1 MGYVSTWPNAK
12 IIGKKSI
19 YESESKSIE
28 LPELKVEKSVE
39 DGANVPNVTEEA
51 SHTEGLSGEQT
62 TTANSLMVESKPSE
76 NDQPLTKKEEEQE
89 DVTVTLYLC
98 FFYTHLSIFFAQSL
112 FAHPLLLLYFLH
124 SHLVYYSILFFFS
137 IIHLLFSFSLSL
149 FGELLDLLDL
159 YMLLSFRSTTNTT

>member
-51 SHTEGLSGEQT
+51 SHTEGLSGDQT
-62 TTANSLMVESKPSE
+62 TAANSVMVESKPSE
-76 NDQPLTKKEEEQE
+76 NDQPLTKKEEGQE

-98 FFYTHLSIFFAQSL
+98 FFYTHLSIFFGQFSL
-112 FAHPLLLLYFLH
+112 H
-124 SHLVYYSILFFFS
+124 ILFFFYIS
-137 IIHLLFSFSLSL
+137 FSLISFITPSFSSSLSFHFYSFSLSL

-159 YMLLSFRSTTNTT
+159 FKLLSFRSTTNTT

>member
-76 NDQPLTKKEEEQE
+76 NDQPLTKKEEGQE

-98 FFYTHLSIFFAQSL
+98 FFYTPFSL
-112 FAHPLLLLYFLH
+112 FFGQFSLH
-124 SHLVYYSILFFFS
+124 ILFFFS
-137 IIHLLFSFSLSL
+137 ISCTLISFITPSFSFPLSFHFYSFSLL
-149 FGELLDLLDL
+149 ILLLL
-159 YMLLSFRSTTNTT
+159 LLLL